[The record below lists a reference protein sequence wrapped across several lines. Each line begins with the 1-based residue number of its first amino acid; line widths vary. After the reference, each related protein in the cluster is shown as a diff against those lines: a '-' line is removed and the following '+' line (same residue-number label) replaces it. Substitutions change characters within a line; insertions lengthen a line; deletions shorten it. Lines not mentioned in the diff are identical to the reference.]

1 MQSNRSRKAV
11 VILVLAVL
19 ASLPGCSANG
29 PTEASARQKIK
40 KELDNWVAGTE
51 CKATTMDWRL
61 SRAKPPVS
69 YKIRTVVPTEKKLP
83 VELIARHPE
92 AAGSDYG
99 PAFRVVADVDFIS
112 AADTPLTKVLE
123 YNLTWVGVV
132 GDWSIQVQE

>member
-1 MQSNRSRKAV
+1 MQSKQSRQAV
-11 VILVLAVL
+11 TIVLLGVF
-19 ASLPGCSANG
+19 ASVPGCKATG

-40 KELDNWVAGTE
+40 KELDNWVAGIE
-51 CKATTMDWRL
+51 CEVTTMDWRL

-69 YKIRTVVPTEKKLP
+69 FKIRTVVPAEKKLP
-83 VELIARHPE
+83 LELIAKHPE